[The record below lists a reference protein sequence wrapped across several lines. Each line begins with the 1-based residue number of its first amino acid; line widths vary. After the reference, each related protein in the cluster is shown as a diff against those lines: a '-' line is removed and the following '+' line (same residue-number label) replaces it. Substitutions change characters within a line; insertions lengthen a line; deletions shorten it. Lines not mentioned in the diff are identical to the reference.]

1 MIPETFKR
9 QTSESV
15 RSVYDRLVD
24 IEDAFQLLAVSHSR
38 LDAKDEHVFLDAR
51 TDRRSVA

>member
-24 IEDAFQLLAVSHSR
+24 IEDAFQLVVVY
-38 LDAKDEHVFLDAR
+38 DAFATGKVTVELGFVL
-51 TDRRSVA
+51 S